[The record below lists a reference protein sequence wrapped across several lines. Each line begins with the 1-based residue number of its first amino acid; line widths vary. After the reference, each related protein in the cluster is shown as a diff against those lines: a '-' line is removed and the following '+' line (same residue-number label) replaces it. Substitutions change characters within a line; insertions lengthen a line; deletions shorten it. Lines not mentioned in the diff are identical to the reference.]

1 MGDPKKSRR
10 KYSRPHHPWKKDR
23 IDGEKKV
30 LKAYGLK
37 NKREIWQMAAF
48 LRSISDQAKKLIAS
62 RGVQADKERE
72 LFLARLVRQGLM
84 GAGAKLDD
92 VLGISLDNVLE
103 RRLQTLVVRKG
114 LAKSMNQARQF
125 IAHNHVLVNNK
136 IITRPSYLVSSD
148 EEHKMGFHAMSAL
161 NNPEHPVRAQSS
173 QQQKPEASK
182 ESGKESG
189 KKGDA
194 Q

>member
-10 KYSRPHHPWKKDR
+10 KYSRPQHPWKKDR
-23 IDGEKKV
+23 IEGERKI

-62 RGVQADKERE
+62 RGEQAEKERE
-72 LFLARLVRQGLM
+72 LFLARLVRQGLV
-84 GAGAKLDD
+84 GTGAKLDD

-103 RRLQTLVVRKG
+103 RRLQTFVVRKG
-114 LAKSMNQARQF
+114 FAKSMNQSRQF
-125 IAHNHVLVNNK
+125 IAHNHILVNSK
-136 IITRPSYLVSSD
+136 IVTRPSYLVSSD
-148 EEHKMGFHAMSAL
+148 EEQKIGFHAMSAL
-161 NNPEHPVRAQSS
+161 NNPEHPVRVQSAQLPT
-173 QQQKPEASK
+173 QKSESK
-182 ESGKESG
+182 ESGKKSG
-189 KKGDA
+189 A